1 MQNHSIKN
9 SGAQRRVWGM
19 LIALISLTLVS
30 TASAQTSTT
39 SVTRGPSS
47 ATTEV
52 RRGEV
57 LYVSGNEMVVK
68 MDTGEVKHFTVSP
81 SATFTVDGK
90 KMGVRDLAPGM
101 KLTQRIVTT
110 ITPQTITTVRSV
122 TGKVWHVNAPASV
135 ILTLPDGTNKQFKVP
150 KGQKFTIDGQEKTV
164 FDLRK
169 GMTVTATAVT
179 QVPETHLSTER
190 SVSGR
195 PAPAVAAAPEM
206 PAAQQVG
213 TLLVEDTKVVPP
225 PSEPAAVA
233 ASNEPAP
240 KKLPKTASP
249 MPLLGLLGALAV
261 LTALGLRASRKLL
274 SY

>member
-1 MQNHSIKN
+1 
-9 SGAQRRVWGM
+9 M
-19 LIALISLTLVS
+19 LTALMCLTLVS
-30 TASAQTSTT
+30 ASAQTSTT
-39 SVTRGPSS
+39 SVSRGPSS
-47 ATTEV
+47 SATEV

-68 MDTGEVKHFTVSP
+68 MDTGEVKHLTLSP

-90 KMGVRDLAPGM
+90 KMGVADLRPGM

-110 ITPQTITTVRSV
+110 TTPQTITTVRSV
-122 TGKVWHVNAPASV
+122 TGKVWHVSAPSSV

-179 QVPETHLSTER
+179 QVPETVVSSDR

-195 PAPAVAAAPEM
+195 PAPAAAPEM
-206 PAAQQVG
+206 PSSQQVG
-213 TLLVEDTKVVPP
+213 TLLVEDTRAVPP
-225 PSEPAAVA
+225 PPGPPAAAA
-233 ASNEPAP
+233 ASGEPAP
-240 KKLPKTASP
+240 KKLPKTASQ

-261 LTALGLRASRKLL
+261 LTALGLRASRRLL

>member
-1 MQNHSIKN
+1 MQNHSIKL
-9 SGAQRRVWGM
+9 SMQGGVWGM
-19 LIALISLTLVS
+19 LIALSSLTLVS
-30 TASAQTSTT
+30 NASAQTSTT
-39 SVTRGPSS
+39 SVSRGPSS
-47 ATTEV
+47 SSTEV

-68 MDTGEVKHFTVSP
+68 MDTGEVKHFTFSP

-90 KMGVRDLAPGM
+90 KMVVKDLAPGM

-110 ITPQTITTVRSV
+110 TTPATITTVRSV

-150 KGQKFTIDGQEKTV
+150 KGQKFTIEGQEKTV

-179 QVPETHLSTER
+179 QVPETHVSTDR
-190 SVSGR
+190 SVTGR
-195 PAPAVAAAPEM
+195 PAPAAAPEM

-213 TLLVEDTKVVPP
+213 TLLVEDAKAAPP
-225 PSEPAAVA
+225 PPPAPTTPA

-249 MPLLGLLGALAV
+249 MPMLGLLGAL
-261 LTALGLRASRKLL
+261 
-274 SY
+274 